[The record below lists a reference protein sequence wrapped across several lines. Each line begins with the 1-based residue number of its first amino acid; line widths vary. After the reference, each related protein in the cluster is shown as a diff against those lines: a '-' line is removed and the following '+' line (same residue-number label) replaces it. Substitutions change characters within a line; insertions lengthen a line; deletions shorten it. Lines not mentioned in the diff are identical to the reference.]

1 MSSWIDADSK
11 QIYIEKYILITFLR
25 NSAQKQDLILV
36 DETNLLKLRDVT
48 YQVIIFRAKS

>member
-36 DETNLLKLRDVT
+36 DETNLLKLRNVT